1 MILLLDNY
9 DSFTHNLYQQM
20 SEITPE
26 PVRVVRNDRITVS
39 QVEAMAPSRIIISPG
54 PGRPEEAGISEE
66 LIKAFAGKVPILG
79 VCLGHQAIGHAFG
92 AEVVG
97 AQRIVHGKTEAMEL
111 DGRGLFRSVA
121 SPATFT
127 RYHSLAVQEDTVP
140 DGFEITARSP
150 DGEVMGIRHKEYV
163 LEGVQF
169 HPESIASD
177 AGKRLLSNFL
187 HYHREPFVAS
197 HYLSRLLEGASL
209 SQAEAANFMEDLT
222 DGNLTPAQIA
232 GFLVAINAKGIT
244 PEEIAGCASV
254 LQRKRRAVQVTG
266 PILDTCGTGGDGL
279 GTFNISSLTALA
291 ASACGAR
298 VAKHGNRAV
307 SSKSGSADFYKA
319 LGIKVDL
326 PPEKSE
332 ELLEENNFAFLF
344 APIYHQAMKY
354 AAAPRRELGVKTI
367 MNLLGPLVNPA
378 AADYQLIGVFSEE
391 FCEPV
396 AEAAHLLGIKRA
408 MVVHGKD
415 GIDEL
420 SVSAPSRM
428 VIVDETGTMESF
440 EIRPEDYGIKGHAL
454 SDLAGGDAETNAGI
468 ARAILD
474 GEGYEAI
481 RDAVILNAAAALR
494 VYGEVADLA
503 EGVERARRAFE
514 EGTVKAKL
522 EETVEISRRLA
533 RKADEEALGA
543 SA

>member
-1 MILLLDNY
+1 MILLIDNY
-9 DSFTHNLYQQM
+9 DSFTHNLFQYM

-26 PVRVVRNDRITVS
+26 PVEVVRNDRITVEEIERS
-39 QVEAMAPSRIIISPG
+39 APSSIIISPG
-54 PGRPEEAGISEE
+54 PGRPEEAGISEAVV
-66 LIKAFAGKVPILG
+66 KRFAGKLPILG
-79 VCLGHQAIGHAFG
+79 VCLGHQAIAHAFG
-92 AEVVG
+92 AEVVQ
-97 AQRIVHGKTEAMEL
+97 AKRIVHGKSEAMEL

-127 RYHSLAVQEDTVP
+127 RYHSLAVKEETIP
-140 DGFEITARSP
+140 EGFEVTARSP
-150 DGEVMGIRHKEYV
+150 DGEVMGIRHKKHT

-187 HYHREPFVAS
+187 HYHREPFVPS

-222 DGNLTPAQIA
+222 DGNLTGAQIA

-244 PEEIAGCASV
+244 PEEVAGCASV
-254 LQRKRRAVQVTG
+254 LQRKRRPVQVEG

-279 GTFNISSLTALA
+279 GTFNISSLTALVA
-291 ASACGAR
+291 ASCGAR

-326 PPEKSE
+326 PPAKSE
-332 ELLEENNFAFLF
+332 RMLEDNNFAFLF

-408 MVVHGKD
+408 MVVHGRD

-420 SVSAPSRM
+420 SVSAPSR
-428 VIVDETGTMESF
+428 VVLVDEEGSMDSF
-440 EIRPEDYGIKGHAL
+440 EIRPEDYGVTGYAL
-454 SDLAGGDAETNAGI
+454 SDLAGGDAEQNASI
-468 ARAILD
+468 ARAILAGD
-474 GEGYEAI
+474 GYDAI
-481 RDAVILNAAAALR
+481 REAVILNAAAALR
-494 VYGEVADLA
+494 VYGTVSDLG
-503 EGVERARRAFE
+503 EGVELARSAFAD
-514 EGTVKAKL
+514 GKVAAKL
-522 EETVEISRRLA
+522 EESVAISSRLG
-533 RKADEEALGA
+533 READEEALGA

>member
-9 DSFTHNLYQQM
+9 DSFTHNLFQYLT
-20 SEITPE
+20 EITPE
-26 PVRVVRNDRITVS
+26 PVRVVRNDQMTLS
-39 QVEAMAPSRIIISPG
+39 QVRRLAPSSIVISPG

-66 LIKAFAGKVPILG
+66 LISSFAGEVPILG
-79 VCLGHQAIGHAFG
+79 VCLGHQAIAHAFG
-92 AEVVG
+92 AEIVQ
-97 AQRIVHGKTEAMEL
+97 AKRIVHGKAEAIEL

-127 RYHSLAVQEDTVP
+127 RYHSLAVAEESLP
-140 DGFEITARSP
+140 EEFEITARSA
-150 DGEVMGIRHKEYV
+150 DGEIMGIRHREYTV
-163 LEGVQF
+163 EGVQF

-187 HYHREPFVAS
+187 HYHREPFVPS

-209 SQAEAANFMEDLT
+209 SQGEAANFMEDLT

-254 LQRKRRAVQVTG
+254 LQRKRKPIEVAG

-279 GTFNISSLTALA
+279 GTFNISSLTAIVA
-291 ASACGAR
+291 AACGAR

-307 SSKSGSADFYKA
+307 SSRSGSADFYRA
-319 LGIKVDL
+319 LGIAVDL
-326 PPEKSE
+326 PPAKSE
-332 ELLEENNFAFLF
+332 RLLEENNFAFLF

-354 AAAPRRELGVKTI
+354 AAVPRKELGIKTI

-408 MVVHGKD
+408 MVVHGLD

-420 SVSAPSRM
+420 SVSAPSR
-428 VIVDETGTMESF
+428 VVTVDEAGKLDSYQITPAQF
-440 EIRPEDYGIKGHAL
+440 GIAGHAL
-454 SDLAGGDAETNAGI
+454 SDLAGGDATKNAEI
-468 ARAILD
+468 ARAVLA

-481 RDAVILNAAAALR
+481 RDAVILNAAAALT
-494 VYGEVADLA
+494 VYGAVEGLQ
-503 EGVERARRAFE
+503 EGVEVARAAFA
-514 EGTVKAKL
+514 EGRVAEKL
-522 EETVEISRRLA
+522 EATIDLSSRLA
-533 RKADEEALGA
+533 REAEEEAVGA
-543 SA
+543 AG

>member
-1 MILLLDNY
+1 MILLIDNY
-9 DSFTHNLYQQM
+9 DSFTHNLYQYM

-26 PVRVVRNDRITVS
+26 PVVVVRNDKTTLEEIEGMS
-39 QVEAMAPSRIIISPG
+39 PSRIIISPG
-54 PGRPEEAGISEE
+54 PGRPEEAGISEAV
-66 LIKAFAGKVPILG
+66 IRRFGGTVPILG
-79 VCLGHQAIGHAFG
+79 VCLGHQAIAHAFG
-92 AEVVG
+92 AEVVQ
-97 AQRIVHGKTEAMEL
+97 AKRIVHGKAEAMEL
-111 DGRGLFRSVA
+111 DGRGLFRSVS
-121 SPATFT
+121 SPAAFT
-127 RYHSLAVQEDTVP
+127 RYHSLAVREETIP
-140 DGFEITARSP
+140 PEFEITARAP
-150 DGEVMGIRHKEYV
+150 DGEVMGIRHKKQL

-187 HYHREPFVAS
+187 HYHREPFVPS

-222 DGNLTPAQIA
+222 DGNLTGAQIA

-254 LQRKRRAVQVTG
+254 LQRKRRPVQVEG

-279 GTFNISSLTALA
+279 GTFNISSLTALV

-326 PPEKSE
+326 PPAKSE
-332 ELLEENNFAFLF
+332 KMLAENNFAFLF

-420 SVSAPSRM
+420 SVSAPSR
-428 VIVDETGTMESF
+428 VVLVDEEGSMESF
-440 EIRPEDYGIKGHAL
+440 ELRPEEYGIRGYAL
-454 SDLAGGDAETNAGI
+454 SDLAGGDAEANAGI
-468 ARAILD
+468 ARAILS
-474 GEGYEAI
+474 GSGYEAV
-481 RDAVILNAAAALR
+481 RDSVILNAAGALR
-494 VYGEVADLA
+494 VYGRVSDIG
-503 EGVERARRAFE
+503 EGVE
-514 EGTVKAKL
+514 
-522 EETVEISRRLA
+522 LA
-533 RKADEEALGA
+533 RKALADGSVLAKLEQSVAVSGRLAREADEEAFGA